1 MIATAW
7 DTPSGTGP
15 QQEVGLTEEVQ
26 LAGKLHIE
34 RLELA
39 QKIERLKMFI
49 TMDAKFK
56 DVEYSHKRL
65 LEDQLRAM
73 TRYEE
78 VLVERL
84 VLLNQPNQ
92 N

>member
-1 MIATAW
+1 MSA
-7 DTPSGTGP
+7 STGWESVP
-15 QQEVGLTEEVQ
+15 EQPLQEVG

-39 QKIERLKMFI
+39 QKIERLKIFL
-49 TMDAKFK
+49 TVDAKFK

-84 VLLNQPNQ
+84 VLLNQPNE

>member
-15 QQEVGLTEEVQ
+15 QQEVVGPQPPELV
-26 LAGKLHIE
+26 GKLHIE
-34 RLELA
+34 RIELA
-39 QKIERLKMFI
+39 QKIERLKTFI

-56 DVEYSHKRL
+56 ELDYGHRRL
-65 LEDQLRAM
+65 LHDQLM
-73 TRYEE
+73 SMNSYES

-84 VLLNQPNQ
+84 MLLNQPN
-92 N
+92 NN